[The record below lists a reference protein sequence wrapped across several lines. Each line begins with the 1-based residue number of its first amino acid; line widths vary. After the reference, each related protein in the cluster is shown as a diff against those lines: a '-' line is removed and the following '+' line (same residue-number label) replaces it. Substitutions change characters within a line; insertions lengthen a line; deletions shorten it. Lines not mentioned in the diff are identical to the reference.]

1 MRRKSAP
8 SPSMWVAN
16 VCRNVCGV
24 TRRLVP
30 VRRDPLH
37 RSLAEHP
44 DGPEAAIDV
53 RGIEAAA
60 LRDADAGGVEE
71 LEQGVVAPS
80 RGGGRGLAVEE
91 LLGLVLRE
99 KGRESLGRSGAPNE
113 PSGILLDYTPPSEEP
128 KIAPDR
134 GELSPDARPRKA
146 PPVHRPEEC
155 RELAQVGGVAAHRMR
170 RRAALHG
177 QVFEESGDGVI
188 HRGPITRRPWARSPA
203 CSRTPPEC

>member
-1 MRRKSAP
+1 
-8 SPSMWVAN
+8 
-16 VCRNVCGV
+16 
-24 TRRLVP
+24 
-30 VRRDPLH
+30 
-37 RSLAEHP
+37 
-44 DGPEAAIDV
+44 AAIHV

-128 KIAPDR
+128 KIAPA
-134 GELSPDARPRKA
+134 GGALSPDARPRKA
-146 PPVHRPEEC
+146 PPVQR
-155 RELAQVGGVAAHRMR
+155 REVRADPAQV
-170 RRAALHG
+170 
-177 QVFEESGDGVI
+177 DG
-188 HRGPITRRPWARSPA
+188 A
-203 CSRTPPEC
+203 